1 MSNFKCFFVND
12 LKKLVEY
19 RILHLIIILTL
30 LFSATMAFFP
40 SINPANI
47 VYVSIFIVPVI
58 LFSISMYIEKEENT
72 LLPLLYAPCK
82 TITIVFSKIA
92 SALVMS
98 SIPLF
103 AYSLVFGL
111 ILRIDINYLYFAL
124 AYFLGVTLHIIIGL
138 ALSIISKSSKIL
150 STNYIVYIIVFSL
163 IPIFYNN
170 GLVPLSFQYYLI
182 ISPAFLSGLLID
194 NILVG
199 VAFSSAWWIFL
210 TIILQIIYVIILTA
224 FVILPY
230 FKSYLLSVDTQEL
243 VKRGKK

>member
-19 RILHLIIILTL
+19 RILHLMIVLTL
-30 LFSATMAFFP
+30 LFSATMAFVP
-40 SINPANI
+40 SINPSNI
-47 VYVSIFIVPVI
+47 IYVSIFIVPVI

-72 LLPLLYAPCK
+72 LLPLLYSPCK

-98 SIPLF
+98 AIPIF
-103 AYSLVFGL
+103 AYSLVLGL
-111 ILRIDINYLYFAL
+111 VLKIDINYFYFVL
-124 AYFLGVTLHIIIGL
+124 AYFLGVALHIIIGL
-138 ALSIISKSSKIL
+138 SLSIISKSSKIL
-150 STNYIVYIIVFSL
+150 STNYIVYIVVFSV

-170 GLVPLSFQYYLI
+170 GLIPLNFQYFLV

-210 TIILQIIYVIILTA
+210 TIILQIIYIIVLTA
-224 FVILPY
+224 FVIVPY
-230 FKSYLLSVDTQEL
+230 FKSYLLSIDIQDLE
-243 VKRGKK
+243 KRGKK